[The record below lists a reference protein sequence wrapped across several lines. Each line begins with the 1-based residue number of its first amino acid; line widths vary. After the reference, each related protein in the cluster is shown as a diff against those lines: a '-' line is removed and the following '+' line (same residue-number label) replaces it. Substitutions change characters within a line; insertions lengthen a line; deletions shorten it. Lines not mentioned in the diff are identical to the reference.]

1 MLRRRRSSLKSQG
14 VDMGPGFREE
24 PLAHANPL
32 RPVARLEKGAKPALV
47 ECYARAL
54 LLRHHDMDGHAVRFT
69 GQAVDGGDE
78 RLGRTGTIDEIESD
92 EVFDPKRSSVLNIRQ
107 DPVTE
112 QAVDVTVCALGRN
125 QPRLTLSAGRAQTPP
140 MCEPLTKPEAGGY
153 RMNKRID
160 LRQPA

>member
-1 MLRRRRSSLKSQG
+1 
-14 VDMGPGFREE
+14 MGPGFREE

-32 RPVARLEKGAKPALV
+32 RTVARLEKGAKPVLV
-47 ECYARAL
+47 GCYARSL

-78 RLGRTGTIDEIESD
+78 RIGRAGAIDEIESD

-112 QAVDVTVCALGRN
+112 ETVDVAICALGRN
-125 QPRLTLSAGRAQTPP
+125 QPGLPLSARRAQGPP
-140 MCEPLTKPEAGGY
+140 MREPLTKPEAGGY